1 MMDAFDVLQVPA
13 RFSLDVADLEARYRE
28 LQRAL
33 HPDRFVHAQASERRE
48 SLSRAMAVNEAYRV
62 MTDDLRRAELLLTR
76 AGRRASTTDPVEPEL
91 LMEIMELREELA
103 EARAARN
110 MGAARRLSADVAE
123 RERKL
128 HSVLVAAF
136 DGSAAVDPALLEQAQ
151 RALGRMRY
159 YRRFQDEVATLE
171 DEVSE

>member
-13 RFSLDVADLEARYRE
+13 RFTIDVADLESRYRE

-48 SLSRAMAVNEAYRV
+48 SLSRAMGVNEAYRV
-62 MTDDLRRAELLLTR
+62 LTDDLRRAELLLAR
-76 AGRRASTTDPVEPEL
+76 AGRRTTDRDAAEPEM

-103 EARAARN
+103 EARASRN
-110 MGAARRLSADVAE
+110 LLAAKRLSTDVAV
-123 RERKL
+123 REARL
-128 HSVLVAAF
+128 HSQLGAAF
-136 DGSAAVDPALLEQAQ
+136 DGPDPVDAAQLDQAQ

-159 YRRFQDEVATLE
+159 YRRFQDEVAALE